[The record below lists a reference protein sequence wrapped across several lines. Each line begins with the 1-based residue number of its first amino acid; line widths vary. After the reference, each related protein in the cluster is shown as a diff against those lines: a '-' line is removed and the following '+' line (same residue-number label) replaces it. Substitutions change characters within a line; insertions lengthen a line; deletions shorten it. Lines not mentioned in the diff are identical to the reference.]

1 MNTCFICLSL
11 DVKRKIHKNHK
22 KITHFE
28 THLVLPHARE
38 QLSVLVAGG
47 KRLDWDEMVSD
58 AADGSASNT
67 SEEVSG
73 PAEDKVRD
81 TANTAIDQVTKA
93 LAESVVKELPL
104 GKSLLARLHGVW
116 NVCLT
121 LENVVGLRMVDS
133 VRTLPGEIWHE
144 EGGVEDVTNGVLEQ
158 PVV

>member
-1 MNTCFICLSL
+1 
-11 DVKRKIHKNHK
+11 
-22 KITHFE
+22 
-28 THLVLPHARE
+28 
-38 QLSVLVAGG
+38 
-47 KRLDWDEMVSD
+47 MVSD

-81 TANTAIDQVTKA
+81 TANTTIDQVTKA
-93 LAESVVKELPL
+93 LAESVVKEFPL
-104 GKSLLARLHGVW
+104 GECLLARLHGVW

-133 VRTLPGEIWHE
+133 VRTLPREIGHK
-144 EGGVEDVTNGVLEQ
+144 EGGVEDVANGVLEQ